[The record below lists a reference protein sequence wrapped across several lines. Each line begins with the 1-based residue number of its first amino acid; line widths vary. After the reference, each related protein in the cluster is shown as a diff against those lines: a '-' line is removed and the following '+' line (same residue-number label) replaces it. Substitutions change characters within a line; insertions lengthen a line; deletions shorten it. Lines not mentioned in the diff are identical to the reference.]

1 VSKINVDS
9 LAVPAFSVAITDD
22 GILRYDG
29 INNILCQISGLTKEM
44 FIGKTAAEF
53 MSFEGAEAWEANY
66 RRCLA
71 SGVMDEYEELAETP
85 SGLRWWRT
93 ILSPVVDETGKIVQ
107 LLGLAADINDRKRA
121 ENELQTAVFVD
132 PVTGIANRR
141 RFELDLA
148 AAMAQSM
155 DRSVPFTL
163 ILADLDRFKA
173 INDTYGHGVGD
184 DVLRHT
190 ARRLRSGLREKD
202 RIARVGGDEFAAILS
217 SATDGAVAVALDRI
231 RRQFVEPIDLGQVRV
246 PIGVSLGAALW
257 EPGMTGDDLRSAADA
272 AMYGAKRERFSW
284 LPAQLGEA

>member
-1 VSKINVDS
+1 MSKINVDS

-29 INNILCQISGLTKEM
+29 INDILCQISGLTKEM

-93 ILSPVVDETGKIVQ
+93 ILSPVVDETGNIVQ

-121 ENELQTAVFVD
+121 ETELQTAVFVD
-132 PVTGIANRR
+132 AVTGIANRR

-148 AAMAQSM
+148 AAMAQSV

-173 INDTYGHGVGD
+173 INDTMDMASATTFYAIPHSVCGQGC
-184 DVLRHT
+184 
-190 ARRLRSGLREKD
+190 ARRIASPVWAATSSPRSCRPQQTGPSRWPSIGSAVSSSNRSISDRFAFRSG
-202 RIARVGGDEFAAILS
+202 
-217 SATDGAVAVALDRI
+217 SAS
-231 RRQFVEPIDLGQVRV
+231 V
-246 PIGVSLGAALW
+246 PRSGSLA
-257 EPGMTGDDLRSAADA
+257 
-272 AMYGAKRERFSW
+272 
-284 LPAQLGEA
+284 

>member
-1 VSKINVDS
+1 MGPRTVSKINVDS

-22 GILRYDG
+22 GVLRYDG
-29 INNILCQISGLTKEM
+29 INDILCQISGLTKEM

-53 MSFEGAEAWEANY
+53 MSFEGAQAWETNY

-93 ILSPVVDETGKIVQ
+93 ILSPVVDQTGKIIQ

-121 ENELQTAVFVD
+121 EIELQAAVFID
-132 PVTGIANRR
+132 IVTGIANRR
-141 RFELDLA
+141 RFDLDLA

-155 DRSVPFTL
+155 DSGVPFTL
-163 ILADLDRFKA
+163 ILADLDRFKS
-173 INDTYGHGVGD
+173 INDTFGHAVGD
-184 DVLRHT
+184 EVLRQT
-190 ARRLRSGLREKD
+190 AVRLRSGVRERD

-231 RRQFVEPIDLGQVRV
+231 SRQFMRPIEFGETSV
-246 PIGVSLGAALW
+246 PVGVSLGAALW
-257 EPGMTGDDLRSAADA
+257 KPSMTADDLRAAADA
-272 AMYGAKRERFSW
+272 AMYDTKRDR
-284 LPAQLGEA
+284 AA

>member
-1 VSKINVDS
+1 MSKINVDS

-22 GILRYDG
+22 GVLRYDG
-29 INNILCQISGLTKEM
+29 INDILCQISGLTKEM

-53 MSFEGAEAWEANY
+53 MSFEGAQAWETNY

-93 ILSPVVDETGKIVQ
+93 ILSPVVDETGKIIQ

-121 ENELQTAVFVD
+121 EIELQAAVFID
-132 PVTGIANRR
+132 IVTGIANRR
-141 RFELDLA
+141 RFDLDLA

-155 DRSVPFTL
+155 DSGVPFTL
-163 ILADLDRFKA
+163 ILADLDRFKS
-173 INDTYGHGVGD
+173 INDTFGHAVGD
-184 DVLRHT
+184 EVLRQT
-190 ARRLRSGLREKD
+190 AVRLRSGVRERD

-231 RRQFVEPIDLGQVRV
+231 SRQFMRPIEFGETSV
-246 PIGVSLGAALW
+246 PVGVSLGAALW
-257 EPGMTGDDLRSAADA
+257 KPSMTADDLRAAADA
-272 AMYGAKRERFSW
+272 AMYDTKRDR
-284 LPAQLGEA
+284 AA

>member
-1 VSKINVDS
+1 MGPGSVSKINVDS

-22 GILRYDG
+22 GVLRYDG
-29 INNILCQISGLTKEM
+29 INDILCQISGLTKEM

-53 MSFEGAEAWEANY
+53 MSFEGAQAWEANY

-93 ILSPVVDETGKIVQ
+93 ILSPVVDETGKIIQ

-121 ENELQTAVFVD
+121 ESELQAAVFTD
-132 PVTGIANRR
+132 SVTGIANRR
-141 RFELDLA
+141 RFDLDLA

-155 DRSVPFTL
+155 DSGVPFTL
-163 ILADLDRFKA
+163 ILADLDRFKS
-173 INDTYGHGVGD
+173 INDTFGHAVGD
-184 DVLRHT
+184 EVLRQT
-190 ARRLRSGLREKD
+190 AVRLRSGVREKD

-231 RRQFVEPIDLGQVRV
+231 SRQFKQPIELGQASV
-246 PIGVSLGAALW
+246 PVGVSLGAALW
-257 EPGMTGDDLRSAADA
+257 KPSMTADDLRAAADA
-272 AMYGAKRERFSW
+272 AMYDTKRDR
-284 LPAQLGEA
+284 AA

>member
-1 VSKINVDS
+1 MGGQ
-9 LAVPAFSVAITDD
+9 LPPLPR
-22 GILRYDG
+22 LRG
-29 INNILCQISGLTKEM
+29 HGRIRGTGGNT
-44 FIGKTAAEF
+44 IGT
-53 MSFEGAEAWEANY
+53 S
-66 RRCLA
+66 
-71 SGVMDEYEELAETP
+71 
-85 SGLRWWRT
+85 WWRT

-121 ENELQTAVFVD
+121 ETELQTAVFVD
-132 PVTGIANRR
+132 AVTGIANRR

-148 AAMAQSM
+148 AAMAQSV
-155 DRSVPFTL
+155 DRGVPFTL

-190 ARRLRSGLREKD
+190 AKRLRSGLREKD

-231 RRQFVEPIDLGQVRV
+231 RRQFVEPVDLGQVCI

-272 AMYGAKRERFSW
+272 AMYGAKRSVSVGLPCSW
-284 LPAQLGEA
+284 MKRSCLSRSSYPHFGLRPARSR

>member
-1 VSKINVDS
+1 MGPRTVSKINVDS

-22 GILRYDG
+22 GVLRYDG
-29 INNILCQISGLTKEM
+29 INDILCQISGLTKEM

-53 MSFEGAEAWEANY
+53 MSFEGAQAWETNY

-93 ILSPVVDETGKIVQ
+93 ILSPVVDRTGKIIQ

-121 ENELQTAVFVD
+121 EIELQAAVFID
-132 PVTGIANRR
+132 IVTGIANRR
-141 RFELDLA
+141 RFDLDLA

-155 DRSVPFTL
+155 DSGVPFTL
-163 ILADLDRFKA
+163 ILADLDRFKS
-173 INDTYGHGVGD
+173 INDTFGHAVGD
-184 DVLRHT
+184 EVLRQT
-190 ARRLRSGLREKD
+190 AVRLRSGVRERD

-231 RRQFVEPIDLGQVRV
+231 SRQFMRPIEFGETSV
-246 PIGVSLGAALW
+246 PVGVSLGAALW
-257 EPGMTGDDLRSAADA
+257 KPSMTADDLRAAADA
-272 AMYGAKRERFSW
+272 AMYDTKRDR
-284 LPAQLGEA
+284 AA